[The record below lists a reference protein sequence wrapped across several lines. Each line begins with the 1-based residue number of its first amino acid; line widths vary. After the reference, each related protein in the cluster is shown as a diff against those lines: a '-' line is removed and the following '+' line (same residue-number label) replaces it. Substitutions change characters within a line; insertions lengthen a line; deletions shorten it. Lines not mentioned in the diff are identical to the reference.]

1 MLDDESDNDGSDSRS
16 SGTCTLIFQF
26 DESVGCV
33 RDSVGPVEDSVGRV
47 SDVGYEFFVPAG
59 IESIDDIVPL
69 VVFVPKGVK
78 YKGSRL
84 IEIFWRPKS

>member
-47 SDVGYEFFVPAG
+47 SDVGYEFLSWQ
-59 IESIDDIVPL
+59 ELSQL
-69 VVFVPKGVK
+69 VTLFH
-78 YKGSRL
+78 
-84 IEIFWRPKS
+84 W